1 MREAELILRRDGHP
15 DEIYQL
21 QSAETLIGRA
31 PTNDL
36 RFKDE
41 SMSREHAVILWEDSA
56 YTIEDLQ
63 STNGI
68 RVNGKKQRSAELE
81 DGDEV
86 VIGQTHITF
95 VLK

>member
-1 MREAELILRRDGHP
+1 MREAELILRRKGEP

-31 PTNDL
+31 RTNDL

-41 SMSREHAVILWEDSA
+41 SMSREHAVILWEDGC

-68 RVNGKKQRSAELE
+68 RVNGKKLRSARLE
-81 DGDEV
+81 DGDEIW
-86 VIGQTHITF
+86 IGQAQITF

>member
-1 MREAELILRRDGHP
+1 MLRRDGHP

>member
-1 MREAELILRRDGHP
+1 VRDAELILHRKGQP
-15 DEIYQL
+15 DEIFQI
-21 QSAETLIGRA
+21 QAAETLIGRA
-31 PTNDL
+31 STNDL

-41 SMSREHAVILWEDSA
+41 SMSREHAVILWEDDC

-68 RVNGKKQRSAELE
+68 RVNGKKLRSAQLE
-81 DGDEV
+81 DGDEIW
-86 VIGQTHITF
+86 IGQTQITF

>member
-1 MREAELILRRDGHP
+1 MREAELILRREGHP
-15 DEIYQL
+15 EEIFQL
-21 QSAETLIGRA
+21 HSAETLIGRA

-41 SMSREHAVILWEDSA
+41 SMSREHAVILWVDGV

-68 RVNGKKQRSAELE
+68 RINGKKQRSADLQ

-86 VIGQTHITF
+86 CIGQTSITF

>member
-1 MREAELILRRDGHP
+1 MREAELILRREGHP
-15 DEIYQL
+15 EEIFQL

-41 SMSREHAVILWEDSA
+41 SMSREHAVILWEDGV

-68 RVNGKKQRSAELE
+68 RVNGKKQRSAELQ

-86 VIGQTHITF
+86 WIGQTRITF

>member
-1 MREAELILRRDGHP
+1 MRDAELILHRKGQT
-15 DEIYQL
+15 DEIFQL
-21 QSAETLIGRA
+21 QAAETLIGRA

-41 SMSREHAVILWEDSA
+41 SMSREHAVVLWEDDC

-68 RVNGKKQRSAELE
+68 RVNGKKLRSAQLE
-81 DGDEV
+81 DGDEIW
-86 VIGQTHITF
+86 IGQTRITF

>member
-15 DEIYQL
+15 DEIFQL
-21 QSAETLIGRA
+21 QSPETLIGRA

-41 SMSREHAVILWEDSA
+41 SMSREHAVILWEDGV

-68 RVNGKKQRSAELE
+68 RVNGKKHRSAELQ

-86 VIGQTHITF
+86 CIGKTHITF

>member
-41 SMSREHAVILWEDSA
+41 SMSREHAVILWEDSV

>member
-1 MREAELILRRDGHP
+1 MRDAELILRRKGQP
-15 DEIYQL
+15 DEIFQL
-21 QSAETLIGRA
+21 QTAETLIGRA
-31 PTNDL
+31 PTNNL

-41 SMSREHAVILWEDSA
+41 SMSREHAVILWEDDG

-68 RVNGKKQRSAELE
+68 RVNGKKLRSAQLA
-81 DGDEV
+81 DGDEIW
-86 VIGQTHITF
+86 IGQTRITF

>member
-1 MREAELILRRDGHP
+1 MREAELILRRKGEP
-15 DEIYQL
+15 DEIFQI
-21 QSAETLIGRA
+21 QAAETLIGRA

-36 RFKDE
+36 RFRDE
-41 SMSREHAVILWEDSA
+41 SMSREHAVILWEESS

-68 RVNGKKQRSAELE
+68 RVNGKKLRSSPLE
-81 DGDEV
+81 DGDEIS
-86 VIGQTHITF
+86 IGQTQITF